1 MYYSL
6 STCVVRDPAFSVA
19 GWVCGLVAPEV
30 RHRKSEIHSRVDKF
44 SQHLHVGDM
53 AVEAEKKS
61 LKPRSKHARFLV
73 FWRPTRKALY
83 VIQRPFVLQ

>member
-1 MYYSL
+1 MGPL
-6 STCVVRDPAFSVA
+6 RNRQLRHVV
-19 GWVCGLVAPEV
+19 LVAPEV
-30 RHRKSEIHSRVDKF
+30 SDWKSEIHSRVDKF

-61 LKPRSKHARFLV
+61 LKPRFKYARFLA
-73 FWRPTRKALY
+73 FRRPTRKVLD